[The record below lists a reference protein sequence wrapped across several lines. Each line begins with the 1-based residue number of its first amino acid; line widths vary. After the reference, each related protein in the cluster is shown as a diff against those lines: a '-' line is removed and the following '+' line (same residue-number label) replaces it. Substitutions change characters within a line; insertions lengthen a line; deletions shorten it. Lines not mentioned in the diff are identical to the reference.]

1 MPDDIFELFHVAPPG
16 LEHLLAAEL
25 QDKGFSNPVVSPGG
39 ATTKGPLSDV
49 VRANTDIRGSAR
61 VLLRIAG
68 FRAMHLAQL
77 DKRAR
82 KVDWAAILRP
92 DTPIHVEATCRKSR
106 IYHNRAAAE
115 RISKAI
121 NETLGCSIDADAAIR
136 IKVRIDDDFCTISVD
151 TSGEALHKRGLKGAM
166 GKAPLRENL
175 AALSLRACGFTGG
188 EPVVDPMCGSGTFVI
203 EAAEIARAL
212 TPGRARK
219 FAFEDLAIDISR
231 TISDGTDT
239 PFKFHGFDRD
249 AGAVKS
255 ATNNAARA
263 GVADNT
269 SFTCQPLSDLRP
281 PEGPPGLVMIN
292 PPYGGRIG
300 NKKMLYGL
308 YGAIGQVMRDHF
320 SGWRMGLVTSEPSLA
335 KACRL
340 EWSDIIGPFPNGGIR
355 VSLYHWT

>member
-1 MPDDIFELFHVAPPG
+1 MPDEIFELFHVAPPG
-16 LEHLLAAEL
+16 LEQVLAAEL
-25 QDKGFSNPVVSPGG
+25 QDKGFVDPVPSPGG
-39 ATTKGPLSDV
+39 VTTKGPLSDV
-49 VRANTDIRGSAR
+49 MRANLDIRGSAR

-82 KVDWAAILRP
+82 KVDWAAIMRP
-92 DTPIHVEATCRKSR
+92 DAPIHVEATCRKSR
-106 IYHNRAAAE
+106 IYHNRAASE

-121 NETLGCSIDADAAIR
+121 NETLGCPIDADAAIR
-136 IKVRIDDDFCTISVD
+136 IKARIDDDFCTISVD
-151 TSGEALHKRGLKGAM
+151 TSGNALHKRGLKGAM

-175 AALSLRACGFTGG
+175 AALCLRACGFNGT
-188 EPVVDPMCGSGTFVI
+188 ETVVDPMSGSGTFVI
-203 EAAEIARAL
+203 EAAEIARGL
-212 TPGRARK
+212 TPGRARA
-219 FAFEDLAIDISR
+219 FAFDDLAIGANK
-231 TISDGTDT
+231 TISDAGET
-239 PFKFHGFDRD
+239 PFNFYGFDRD

-255 ATNNAARA
+255 ATDNALRA

-269 SFTCQPLSDLRP
+269 SFTCQPLTDLRP

-320 SGWRMGLVTSEPSLA
+320 AGWRMGLVTSEPSLA
-335 KACRL
+335 KACGL
-340 EWSDIIGPFPNGGIR
+340 DWADVIGPFPNGGIR
-355 VSLYHWT
+355 VSLYHWK